1 MYIEEGRFD
10 PARQALDRAVS
21 IFGRSR
27 DAIPADHI
35 KLLSLRGLLYARQR
49 AWEEADQDLSA
60 ALSMADRQPSV
71 APVVLRN
78 ILISY
83 AYVLRKNHHAR
94 PIEARAARLPARR
107 QNPLPWM

>member
-1 MYIEEGRFD
+1 MPRYLSGVEEAGHGETRSAGAAFVRLGWMYIGEGRFD
-10 PARQALDRAVS
+10 PARQALDRAFS
-21 IFGRSR
+21 FFGRSR

-78 ILISY
+78 T
-83 AYVLRKNHHAR
+83 
-94 PIEARAARLPARR
+94 
-107 QNPLPWM
+107 